1 MADERNPAPAPD
13 SSTGFTAPSSLTPP
27 AANVNRDAADFNGQ
41 DRAKSDHA
49 AAYAKTGHSHL
60 PEFVMLGRWILGLLL
75 VFVCGWGL
83 LALAFYLTR
92 TRVSRPE
99 IAFAVFAAL
108 DLVLFFFLERNFW
121 LSHFMGLRI
130 EPGSH
135 SWQSAIM
142 LWLLGVP
149 GLLFRSTNFHGEAVA
164 EARGATLTRTRPQ
177 HAQRSDSVREVVET
191 IVFVVVLVLLLKS
204 FAAEAFVIPTGSM
217 AQTLLGYQ
225 KEIVCPDCGIKFPI
239 NCSQEVD
246 PPDGGKPTP
255 VYACVCPNCRQRIH
269 FPSAPPSYVQ
279 NFLNT
284 SREIEDPGP
293 NSGDRVLV
301 AKFVY
306 DLLGKPPDRLDVVV
320 FKYPGDDK
328 FPATGP
334 HKNHVPMNYIKRLIG
349 LPGETIAIRGGKL
362 YHLPE
367 SKWLHYDDYEKA
379 KRDPD
384 LMATLWQKDH
394 MHINDEEAVKL
405 FNKREFQII
414 RKSPENILSMMRLVY
429 DNDHPSREKGVPQ
442 RWRATNDGPW
452 APHQPHGFRLEG
464 GDPDRTYWLGYQHL
478 LRDTPDKPALIMDIM
493 GYNTYQGGM
502 HRDPLLGKNWV
513 PDLILECEATI
524 DNPQGELTLELS
536 YGVERFRARW
546 DLASGSCTLLRVFE
560 EGGKEVEQ
568 KMGDSKPTAMNRKG
582 TYRLRFANVDQRLCV
597 WVDGELPF
605 DSGYTYEV
613 SRPVRPT
620 EKNDLKQPASIGVK
634 GGGVAVHKLKLFR
647 DTYYT
652 VGSGGAPS
660 EPDVPGLEETNPSSF
675 DDYKPPL
682 LTMYVQPDHFL
693 CLGDNSPESSDGRS
707 WGAVPKR
714 LLLGRALLV
723 YYPFGRAGRI
733 R

>member
-1 MADERNPAPAPD
+1 MSAD
-13 SSTGFTAPSSLTPP
+13 L
-27 AANVNRDAADFNGQ
+27 NGQ
-41 DRAKSDHA
+41 PSAKSGA
-49 AAYAKTGHSHL
+49 SAGTAKTGHSHL
-60 PEFVMLGRWILGLLL
+60 PEFIMLGRWILGLLL
-75 VFVCGWGL
+75 VLACGWGL

-92 TRVSRPE
+92 SRVQSPE

-164 EARGATLTRTRPQ
+164 EARGATQPRTRPQ
-177 HAQRSDSVREVVET
+177 PTQRSDSVREVVET

-225 KEIVCPDCGIKFPI
+225 KEVVCPDCGIKFPI

-246 PPDGGKPTP
+246 PADGGKPAQ
-255 VYACVCPNCRQRIH
+255 VFACVCPNCRQRIH
-269 FPSAPPSYVQ
+269 FPSAPLNYIE
-279 NFLNT
+279 NFPN
-284 SREIEDPGP
+284 SEKIDDPGW

-306 DLLGKPPDRLDVVV
+306 DLLGKAPDRLDVVV
-320 FKYPGDDK
+320 FKYPGDHN

-362 YHLPE
+362 YALDSE
-367 SKWLHYDDYEKA
+367 KGLHYDDYEKA
-379 KRDPD
+379 KHDPD
-384 LMATLWQKDH
+384 LMATLWQKDY
-394 MHINDEEAVKL
+394 MHCNDDEAIQRFKQG
-405 FNKREFQII
+405 EFQII
-414 RKSPENILSMMRLVY
+414 RKSPDNILSMMRLVY
-429 DNDHPSREKGVPQ
+429 DNDHPSTKNLPP
-442 RWRATNDGPW
+442 RWQSADGAW
-452 APHQPHGFRLEG
+452 AGHQPHGFRLEG
-464 GDPDRTYWLGYQHL
+464 SAPDETHWLRYQHL
-478 LRDTPDKPALIMDIM
+478 LRDNPPHKPALIMDIM

-513 PDLILECEATI
+513 GDLILECEATI

-536 YGVERFRARW
+536 RGVDRFRARW
-546 DLASGSCTLLRVFE
+546 DLASGVCTLSRVNDKNGE
-560 EGGKEVEQ
+560 KTLE
-568 KMGDSKPTAMNRKG
+568 SKPTAMKGKG
-582 TYRLRFANVDQRLCV
+582 TYRLRFANVDHRLCV

-605 DSGYTYEV
+605 DNGYSYTAP
-613 SRPVRPT
+613 SRVGPT
-620 EKNDLKQPASIGVK
+620 KDNDLEPASIGVK
-634 GGGVAVHKLKLFR
+634 GAGVAVHKLKLFR

-652 VGSGGAPS
+652 VGGGCNGGAPS
-660 EPDVPGLEETNPSSF
+660 EPDVPGLSETDPSTWLDFNP
-675 DDYKPPL
+675 PI